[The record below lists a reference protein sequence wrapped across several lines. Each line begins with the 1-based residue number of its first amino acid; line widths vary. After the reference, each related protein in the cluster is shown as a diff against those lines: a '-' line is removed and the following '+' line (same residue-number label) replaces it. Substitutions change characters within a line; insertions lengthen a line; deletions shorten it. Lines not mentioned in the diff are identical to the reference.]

1 MRRLWVKRGVNG
13 TPASIQLQ
21 GDDLVDDLK
30 DAVFR
35 KYPVALARSYD
46 APDVSICLALPSAT
60 KANITETRPLAVDES
75 IEVIV
80 STYFPKGQ
88 RVEDALVIQVPS
100 MFHITARA
108 QLTEGSAS
116 QGRSSPYLRQHSPL
130 AGTLGLLTNDMRDFE
145 YFPETP
151 PLTNSTGQSSQQTL
165 ASSAQV
171 QYTGSSHVA
180 HSSRSHSASSH
191 QRSPGSNAAFE
202 GSVRPAPALHMSANM
217 RNAYRLSP
225 RPATSQQQ
233 QQQQQRQQ
241 ATQAND
247 ANFYAKHSRNIS
259 QSEGDGK
266 AAAGSQYQEPLLPP
280 PPPRALLSSGHDR
293 AVDSSIVSITG
304 DDLSASGMVRPSD
317 IIDEAAALTAKADAS
332 NNATPSRTRRTSF
345 ANGNDSVKRPVRPAL
360 GRKST
365 QSKVPSKMIIVSN
378 ASSPHGSTHSV
389 VKVDQAP
396 KMKNEAANT
405 HGLFG
410 PGGLLEGVVP
420 PIVVLVVEDNMINQK
435 ILETFMK
442 KRKIRCL
449 TAKNGREAVDKWKKG
464 GIHLVLMDIQMPIMS
479 GIEATKEIRR
489 LERINN
495 IGVFSK
501 KEIVTGS
508 TNEADLLPELQL
520 RSPVIIVALTA
531 SSLQSDRHEA
541 LAAGCNDFLTKP
553 VSLVWL
559 ERKVFEWGC
568 MQALIDFEGWKKF
581 RSAAA

>member
-46 APDVSICLALPSAT
+46 APDVSICVALPSST
-60 KANITETRPLAVDES
+60 KPNITETKALAVDTS
-75 IEVIV
+75 VDLV
-80 STYFPKGQ
+80 VKTYFPSGQ

-100 MFHITARA
+100 N
-108 QLTEGSAS
+108 S
-116 QGRSSPYLRQHSPL
+116 QAHASPYVSGPMRHSPL
-130 AGTLGLLTNDMRDFE
+130 SGTLGLLTHDMRDFE

-151 PLTNSTGQSSQQTL
+151 PLTNSTGQSAQQQQ
-165 ASSAQV
+165 AQPGQQYNANMYNPHQSA
-171 QYTGSSHVA
+171 
-180 HSSRSHSASSH
+180 RSLSATSH
-191 QRSPGSNAAFE
+191 QRSPGSNNVHE
-202 GSVRPAPALHMSANM
+202 GSVRPAPPLQMSSAM
-217 RNAYRLSP
+217 RTAAYRQSP
-225 RPATSQQQ
+225 RPS
-233 QQQQQRQQ
+233 
-241 ATQAND
+241 N
-247 ANFYAKHSRNIS
+247 
-259 QSEGDGK
+259 
-266 AAAGSQYQEPLLPP
+266 AGSQTGSQHSIGSRRHSSHNDGDTTPMATTHQPDPQIPP
-280 PPPRALLSSGHDR
+280 PPPLVLLGAGDDR
-293 AVDSSIVSITG
+293 SVSPSIVPLST
-304 DDLSASGMVRPSD
+304 DELSAAGQLQPSQLLE
-317 IIDEAAALTAKADAS
+317 EAAANAAGIDAGNHGSPAPGRMRRDTSASS
-332 NNATPSRTRRTSF
+332 NEPKSRPPRPS
-345 ANGNDSVKRPVRPAL
+345 L
-360 GRKST
+360 GRT
-365 QSKVPSKMIIVSN
+365 HTASKLNIVSPA
-378 ASSPHGSTHSV
+378 ASTHSSTHSV
-389 VKVDQAP
+389 AKVDKSVKLKKEAP
-396 KMKNEAANT
+396 AGP
-405 HGLFG
+405 GLFG

-449 TAKNGREAVDKWKKG
+449 TAKNGREAVDKWKMG

-501 KEIVTGS
+501 KETVASITD
-508 TNEADLLPELQL
+508 EADLLPAVQL

-581 RSAAA
+581 RNAAA